1 MRVGTITQQP
11 NERKWY
17 SIDYSEALDPGD
29 RLSAVEGVSVEPSD
43 LIVVSTL
50 PDEARVRLQVSG
62 GQDGATYKATV
73 QVRTVSDE
81 LWEDELIVRIK
92 AV

>member
-17 SIDYSEALDPGD
+17 SISYAEALDPED
-29 RLSAVEGVSVEPSD
+29 RLSAVEGVSVEPND
-43 LIVVSTL
+43 LTVVSAL

-62 GQDGATYKATV
+62 GQSGVTYKVTV
-73 QVRTVSDE
+73 QVRTVADE